1 MAGLNHKTPPPAHAG
16 RQARICEGLS
26 ATGGGNVQPMSFKE
40 WAEKTAAA
48 GKAAQ
53 LAQAERKVID
63 RFEGVTLTASTIT
76 HGAMSGPVQGAVARV
91 EHAADIQK
99 RVTAARLVT
108 LGVFAFAA
116 KKQTGHV
123 FLTVE
128 GDGFEFAVEV
138 PVKKEADARKFAA
151 KVNAAAKR

>member
-1 MAGLNHKTPPPAHAG
+1 
-16 RQARICEGLS
+16 
-26 ATGGGNVQPMSFKE
+26 MSFKE

-63 RFEGVTLTASTIT
+63 RFEGVTLTASTIAHDAT
-76 HGAMSGPVQGAVARV
+76 SGPVHGAIARV
-91 EHAADIQK
+91 EQASDVQK
-99 RVTAARLVT
+99 RVTAARLVA

-123 FLTVE
+123 FLTIE
-128 GDGFEFAVEV
+128 GDGFEIAVEI
-138 PVKKEADARKFAA
+138 PAKKEADARKFAA
-151 KVNAAAKR
+151 KVNTAAKK

>member
-1 MAGLNHKTPPPAHAG
+1 
-16 RQARICEGLS
+16 
-26 ATGGGNVQPMSFKE
+26 MSFKE

-63 RFEGVTLTASTIT
+63 RFESVTLTASTIT
-76 HGAMSGPVQGAVARV
+76 HGATTGPVQGAVARV
-91 EHAADIQK
+91 EQAADVQK
-99 RVTAARLVT
+99 RVTATRLIA

-123 FLTVE
+123 YLTIE
-128 GDGFEFAVEV
+128 GDGYEIAVEV
-138 PVKKEADARKFAA
+138 PAKRETAARKFAA
-151 KVNAAAKR
+151 KVNTAAKK